1 MKETNR
7 ARQAFEDYYNMGPGR
22 SIRKLKQIYN
32 EPQTKNPPTKHFE
45 TLAKWSTTHG
55 WQDRVAERD
64 KEIADVAL
72 ADLKEK
78 ATQTGYAIFQKRI
91 VDLGIL
97 AEKTFEGL
105 VGSEK
110 PYNYLAAMKEFRG
123 LLADIAAEMGERRK
137 EHKIQIDVD
146 HKLRELLEE
155 HGLTYEDIR
164 TDPLLYS
171 LFIGSG
177 ISFAGIAPDE
187 ADSGSETTEG
197 D

>member
-7 ARQAFEDYYNMGPGR
+7 ARQAFEDYYLMGPGR
-22 SIRKLKQIYN
+22 SLRKLRQIYL
-32 EPQTKNPPTKHFE
+32 EYTTEKPPTKHFK
-45 TLAKWSTTHG
+45 TLQLWSVNHG

-64 KEIADVAL
+64 KEIADATL

-97 AEKTFEGL
+97 ATRMFERLNVSG
-105 VGSEK
+105 
-110 PYNYLAAMKEFRG
+110 AMQPHFIREYRG
-123 LLADIAAEMGERRK
+123 LLSDIAAEMGERRK
-137 EHKIQIDVD
+137 EHKIKIDVD

-177 ISFAGIAPDE
+177 ISFAGIASDE

>member
-7 ARQAFEDYYNMGPGR
+7 ARQAFEDYFNMGPGR

-64 KEIADVAL
+64 KEIADAVL

-97 AEKTFEGL
+97 AEKMFKRLDISG
-105 VGSEK
+105 
-110 PYNYLAAMKEFRG
+110 AMQPHFIREYRG

-187 ADSGSETTEG
+187 TDSGSETTEG

>member
-1 MKETNR
+1 
-7 ARQAFEDYYNMGPGR
+7 MGPGR
-22 SIRKLKQIYN
+22 SIRKLKRTYN

-64 KEIADVAL
+64 KEIADATL
-72 ADLKEK
+72 AELKEK
-78 ATQTGYAIFQKRI
+78 ATQSGYAIFQKRI

-97 AEKTFEGL
+97 AEKMFEGL
-105 VGSEK
+105 SIAK
-110 PYNYLAAMKEFRG
+110 PHNYLPAIKEFRG
-123 LLADIAAEMGERRK
+123 LLSDIAAEMGERRK

-146 HKLRELLEE
+146 RRFRELLEE

-164 TDPLLYS
+164 SDPLLSS
-171 LFIGSG
+171 LFIGSRIPLVG
-177 ISFAGIAPDE
+177 ITPDE